1 MAEIVRAKV
10 GVGRNGKGNGSST
23 DDGGFEIDMCI
34 LSGTTCL
41 LGGSPSCG
49 SDCSGAPMLPL
60 LYIACNLGFNIAA
73 LNLLKTAG
81 VFLLPARQC
90 HMLCICTA
98 LSEGGRCEAIFS
110 THATNTSSVE
120 GSQLHLWN
128 PVMTCMALA
137 VCCFACIASHMQS
150 WSACK
155 SC

>member
-1 MAEIVRAKV
+1 MADVVRAEVVSVNVK
-10 GVGRNGKGNGSST
+10 GSGNGSGT
-23 DDGGFEIDMCI
+23 GDVVLEAELPFDMCI

-90 HMLCICTA
+90 HMPCSCTA
-98 LSEGGRCEAIFS
+98 LAEGCLCDTIHR
-110 THATNTSSVE
+110 THDHATHTSSA
-120 GSQLHLWN
+120 GPSQLCVHGN
-128 PVMTCMALA
+128 T
-137 VCCFACIASHMQS
+137 Q
-150 WSACK
+150 
-155 SC
+155 